1 MYTDREAHCLEMVL
15 GCLVTQI
22 DFPRLAKEPETRTL
36 CKIQPKRCIKP
47 LKKLYRVTLRS
58 QYHWWMEKGTEALSN
73 TGRRRKKKVG
83 QKHIVVVT
91 LIWIQEWEF
100 SSSLW
105 SHAAGQAAPFS
116 SPTVPWQLEASLLRR
131 LPHRDEFLTAFT
143 AVPAQTV
150 AEQNAG
156 SFLAVIN
163 LPISLVPCF
172 WDGPAIT

>member
-1 MYTDREAHCLEMVL
+1 MQKR
-15 GCLVTQI
+15 
-22 DFPRLAKEPETRTL
+22 R
-36 CKIQPKRCIKP
+36 CKIPPKRCIKP
-47 LKKLYRVTLRS
+47 AKKLYRVTLCL
-58 QYHWWMEKGTEALSN
+58 QYCADRWKREWRLWVIQAEK
-73 TGRRRKKKVG
+73 KKKRKVG

-131 LPHRDEFLTAFT
+131 LPHRDEFLTGFT
-143 AVPAQTV
+143 AVPGQTV

-156 SFLAVIN
+156 SFLAVVN
-163 LPISLVPCF
+163 LPISLAPCF
-172 WDGPAIT
+172 WAGPAIT

>member
-1 MYTDREAHCLEMVL
+1 MQVH
-15 GCLVTQI
+15 
-22 DFPRLAKEPETRTL
+22 L
-36 CKIQPKRCIKP
+36 CGIPPKRCIKP
-47 LKKLYRVTLRS
+47 AMQLYWVTLCS
-58 QYHWWMEKGTEALSN
+58 QYRWWMEKGTEALSN
-73 TGRRRKKKVG
+73 TRGGRKKFG

-131 LPHRDEFLTAFT
+131 LPHRDEFLTGFT
-143 AVPAQTV
+143 AMPGWAV

-163 LPISLVPCF
+163 LPISLSLSPCF
-172 WDGPAIT
+172 WDGPAIS